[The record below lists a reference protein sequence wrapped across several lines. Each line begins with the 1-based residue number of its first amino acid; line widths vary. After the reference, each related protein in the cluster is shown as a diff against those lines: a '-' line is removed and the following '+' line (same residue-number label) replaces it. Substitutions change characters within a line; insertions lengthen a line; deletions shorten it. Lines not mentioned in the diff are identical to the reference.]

1 MFSGSHSLHPVL
13 KYKSPLFVLFFEGDW
28 IETLFTYNESL
39 TFSTYIKGEV
49 EVDVFALDTYQ
60 SNTSQ
65 VTTNKKMGYLI
76 KKKNCTIVLFFIFLL
91 GEFTKFITREFSIKY
106 YRSYEDKGV
115 FFFLNM
121 IFFF

>member
-1 MFSGSHSLHPVL
+1 M
-13 KYKSPLFVLFFEGDW
+13 
-28 IETLFTYNESL
+28 
-39 TFSTYIKGEV
+39 
-49 EVDVFALDTYQ
+49 FALDTYQ

-65 VTTNKKMGYLI
+65 VTTNKKIGDLI

-115 FFFLNM
+115 FFF
-121 IFFF
+121 